1 MRNSISGVGA
11 RCFAVAAGIAGATTC
26 VAAEPDEQKVQ
37 LPDVVVTA
45 TRTEQSAFDIPASI
59 DSISIGNST
68 DTLGVNPSEF
78 LDGIPG
84 LLARDRQNYAQDEQI
99 SIRGFGARSTFG
111 VRGVRLYTDGIP
123 ATMPDGQG
131 QVSHFNLDSAD
142 RIEVLRGPFSALY
155 GNSSG
160 GVIQL
165 FTADGTDP
173 MQVKT
178 GLVGASYDTLRA
190 SVNVRG
196 TGGPTDYN
204 LDVTHFQ
211 TGGYR
216 DHSRADRDSGN
227 GKVNIKVA
235 DGGTLTLLLNT
246 VALPE
251 AQDPLG
257 LTRAQ
262 FETDPRQAAPP
273 AITFNTRKSVHQTQG
288 GAIYEQD
295 VGGGN
300 TFRAMAYY
308 GQRDITQYLSVPVAT
323 QANPL
328 HSGGVVDLGS
338 DYGGTDLRWIWKG
351 DLAGRPFEVA
361 AGVNYD
367 RQEQGRKGYENFV
380 GDVLG
385 VRGALRRNETDT
397 VFDFDQYAQATWNFS
412 DAWSLT
418 AGVRHSEVKF
428 NSDDH
433 YVTDSNPNDSGH
445 VDYSA
450 TTPVAGLMWRASDTA
465 HFYASYGKGFETPT
479 FNELAYRSDGGAG
492 LAFNLVPAK
501 SENGEIGLKLRPT
514 ETMNANFALFRA
526 DTDDELAV
534 ATNSGGRTTYQNI
547 GSARRQGA
555 EAEFSA
561 QLAQDWWLHLAF
573 TYLDATFR
581 SGFLTCAGA
590 PCTTPDTPVPAG
602 SKIPGVP
609 EQDYSAALH
618 WGHDTGWRASV
629 KGDYLGSV
637 PVNDLGTDSAPS
649 YFVLGAEVGYGFDT
663 SSGQWRAFLGVDN
676 IFDRDYAGSVIVNDA
691 NGRYFEPAPG
701 RTVMLGFQWL
711 WTK

>member
-11 RCFAVAAGIAGATTC
+11 RCLAVAAGIAGATTC

-45 TRTEQSAFDIPASI
+45 TRTEQSAFDVPASI
-59 DSISIGNST
+59 DSISIGDST

-142 RIEVLRGPFSALY
+142 RVEVLRGPFSALY

-204 LDVTHFQ
+204 LDITHFQ

-216 DHSRADRDSGN
+216 DHSRADRESGN

-262 FETDPRQAAPP
+262 FESDPRQAAPP

-288 GAIYEQD
+288 GAIYEQEF
-295 VGGGN
+295 GSGN

-308 GQRDITQYLSVPVAT
+308 GQRAITQYLSVPVAT

-328 HSGGVVDLGS
+328 HSGGVVDLDS

-351 DLAGRPFEVA
+351 DFAGRPFEVA

-397 VFDFDQYAQATWNFS
+397 VFDFDQYAQATWHFS

-479 FNELAYRSDGGAG
+479 FNELGYRSDGGAG

-514 ETMNANFALFRA
+514 PTMNANFALFRA

-561 QLAQDWWLHLAF
+561 QISEDWWLHLAF

-602 SKIPGVP
+602 TRIPGVP
-609 EQDYSAALH
+609 EQDYNAALH

-663 SSGQWRAFLGVDN
+663 SSGQWRAFLGIDN
-676 IFDRDYAGSVIVNDA
+676 IFDRDYAGSVIVNDT

-701 RTVMLGFQWL
+701 RTVTLGFQWL